1 MMKIQQS
8 IFYGSSTGAAGKRGI
23 KAPEYAFIGRSNV
36 GKSSLINMLCGQKNL
51 AHTSSMPGKTIM
63 INHFLING
71 KWFLV
76 DLPGYGF
83 AKTSKKRQEVLKK
96 MIEDYVGHSEDLAV
110 LFILVDSRHPLQEID
125 RNFISAVADAC
136 VPFAVIMTK
145 CDKLSKAAAERNMK
159 AMAASISEIRKDITI
174 IPSSSEKGTGRD
186 DILSYIESSM
196 NSINNNS
203 DTLTK

>member
-1 MMKIQQS
+1 MMKIQQA
-8 IFYGSSTGAAGKRGI
+8 IFYGSSTSAGSKRGM

-83 AKTSKKRQEVLKK
+83 AKTSKKRQAVLKK
-96 MIEDYVGHSEDLAV
+96 MIEDYVSHSEDLAT
-110 LFILVDSRHPLQEID
+110 LFILVDSRHPLQDID
-125 RNFISAVADAC
+125 RGFISAVAGAD

-145 CDKLSKAAAERNMK
+145 CDKLSGAALARN
-159 AMAASISEIRKDITI
+159 RKDMESALSAIKEGITVI
-174 IPSSSEKGTGRD
+174 ASSSEKGSGRD
-186 DILSYIESSM
+186 EILAYIENDM
-196 NSINNNS
+196 NEY
-203 DTLTK
+203 KQQ